1 MQEKNSTRWTKQTR
15 WDGTAKPGRA
25 QTFSCFGR
33 WSLCFTTALRCQP
46 HPVPVGPQS
55 SEASLKPCEK
65 GTSFFM
71 YGCFD
76 SSKASPEDRS
86 AFSFHTNQPDLACE
100 NCLAFHNE
108 NSAPPAVCIFG
119 LGCTRAMGSR
129 KAVDAFCRYVDSH
142 PNCGLWYEIQSTNSR
157 FSFANSQQSK
167 CTSSVLKRLSSTC
180 MIMDGHLSSQSST
193 LSRKVMSHWWC
204 HFYRWE
210 TLDFNLNLH
219 QRKLICPVHVLACEK
234 WFWELL

>member
-1 MQEKNSTRWTKQTR
+1 M
-15 WDGTAKPGRA
+15 
-25 QTFSCFGR
+25 
-33 WSLCFTTALRCQP
+33 
-46 HPVPVGPQS
+46 PVGPQS

-100 NCLAFHNE
+100 NCLAFNNE

-193 LSRKVMSHWWC
+193 LSRKVMSH
-204 HFYRWE
+204 
-210 TLDFNLNLH
+210 
-219 QRKLICPVHVLACEK
+219 
-234 WFWELL
+234 

>member
-1 MQEKNSTRWTKQTR
+1 M
-15 WDGTAKPGRA
+15 
-25 QTFSCFGR
+25 
-33 WSLCFTTALRCQP
+33 
-46 HPVPVGPQS
+46 PVGPQS

-108 NSAPPAVCIFG
+108 NSAPPAVCIFALDAQEPWA
-119 LGCTRAMGSR
+119 LGRQLMHFADMLTHIQI
-129 KAVDAFCRYVDSH
+129 VDY
-142 PNCGLWYEIQSTNSR
+142 GMR
-157 FSFANSQQSK
+157 FNQQIRDFPLQ
-167 CTSSVLKRLSSTC
+167 THNNPSVLKRLSSTC

-193 LSRKVMSHWWC
+193 LSRKVMSH
-204 HFYRWE
+204 
-210 TLDFNLNLH
+210 
-219 QRKLICPVHVLACEK
+219 
-234 WFWELL
+234 